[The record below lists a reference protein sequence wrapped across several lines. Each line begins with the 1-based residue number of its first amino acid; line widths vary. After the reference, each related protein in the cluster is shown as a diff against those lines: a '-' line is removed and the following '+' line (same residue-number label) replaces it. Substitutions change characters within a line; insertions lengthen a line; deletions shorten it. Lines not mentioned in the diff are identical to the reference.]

1 MTLRSIEPR
10 PPLRAIR
17 ELNLSE
23 RWRAL
28 ALAAGLTGC
37 AAALAPTGADAQ
49 EILDPGLT
57 VRTVVSGLSQPTNL
71 AFLAA
76 NDFLVLEKATG
87 RVQRVVNGA
96 LQGTVLDLAVNSASE
111 RGLLGIALDPPS
123 ASGVYLYWTESST
136 GADSTALDTVPLLGN
151 RVDRFTWNGSTLTFD
166 RNIIRLRSFQADPGQ
181 PLRGNHNGGVIR
193 FGPDGKL
200 YVYIGDN
207 GRRGWLQNLPC
218 GPTATCPGP
227 TVQDDQ
233 FGGPVPDNAHLT
245 GVILRLNAD
254 GSAPADNPFFSA
266 GAAIGGEVG
275 ANIQKIF
282 VYGVRNG
289 FGMQFDPLSGQL
301 WAQEN
306 GDDSFTKLDRYE
318 PGQNSGWIQIRGP
331 LNRIGEYKA
340 IEVNEFGGNLQQ
352 LRWPPT
358 LIADTPAEA
367 LSRLFS
373 LPGSHFKDPE
383 LSWKY
388 EVAPAGLGFAPAA
401 LGPAFAGDLF
411 IGSALDPGLE
421 GGFLFR
427 FKLDSSRQHLVF
439 TDPRLA
445 DRVADNLTKTQITE
459 SESLLIG
466 RNFGVGTAIEPSPR
480 GTLYVV
486 SLSKGAVFEIAARAS
501 CDVDGNG
508 QVDRADIAAILAA
521 RGTAVG
527 ANDPR
532 DADQDGSVTV
542 LDARACTL
550 RCTKA
555 QCAP

>member
-1 MTLRSIEPR
+1 MTRHSMPAHSSWLRSGFPGAR
-10 PPLRAIR
+10 
-17 ELNLSE
+17 
-23 RWRAL
+23 RWRRLAYAL
-28 ALAAGLTGC
+28 GLVACG
-37 AAALAPTGADAQ
+37 AALAPPAADAQ
-49 EILDPGLT
+49 EILNPRLT
-57 VRTVVSGLSQPTNL
+57 LRTVVSGLNQPTNL
-71 AFLAA
+71 AFLGP

-111 RGLLGIALDPPS
+111 RGLLGIALDPQS
-123 ASGVYLYWTESST
+123 AAGVYLYWTESST
-136 GADSTALDTVPLLGN
+136 GVDSTALDAVELLAN
-151 RVDRFTWNGSTLTFD
+151 RVDRFIWNGTTLTFD
-166 RNIIRLRSFQADPGQ
+166 RNIIRLHAFQADANQ

-218 GPTATCPGP
+218 GPTPACPGP

-233 FGGPVPDNAHLT
+233 FGGPAPDNAHLT
-245 GVILRLNAD
+245 GVIMRLNPD
-254 GSAPADNPFFSA
+254 GSAPADNPFFAA

-275 ANIQKIF
+275 ANIQKVF

-318 PGQNSGWIQIRGP
+318 AGQNSGWIQIRGP
-331 LNRIGEYKA
+331 VNRIGEYKA

-367 LSRLFS
+367 LTRLFN

-383 LSWKY
+383 MSWKY
-388 EVAPAGLGFAPAA
+388 EVAPAGLGFAPAG
-401 LGPAFAGDLF
+401 LGADFAGDLF
-411 IGSALDPGLE
+411 MGSALDPGLE

-427 FKLDSSRQHLVF
+427 FKLDPTRQHLVF

-445 DRVADNLTKTQITE
+445 DRVADNLTKTTITE

-466 RNFGVGTAIEPSPR
+466 RNFGVATGIEPSPA

-486 SLSKGAVFEIAARAS
+486 SLSKGAIFEIAARAS

-521 RGTAVG
+521 RGTAAG
-527 ANDPR
+527 ANDGR
-532 DADQDGSVTV
+532 DADRDGSVTV

-550 RCTKA
+550 ACTKA